1 MEGFLRSSFLLRLV
15 SFLLLPFKITGQA
28 GVVQRVNRGY
38 RVMTALLAL
47 VFCLVFVYIHI
58 LYKLCMCVTMCIYSI
73 YPSCVSLFCFCVNW
87 IRVTDVA
94 QSDWKHTDRSV
105 DELPPTSPLLP
116 SPPPILPPQSTA
128 LRICRSGLLCFCTAC
143 FCLTTLPIRPPRLN
157 HLNHG
162 CWAEAVV
169 GTLVLWCAVH
179 FRRALC
185 VCIYP

>member
-94 QSDWKHTDRSV
+94 QSDWKHTDTSV

-116 SPPPILPPQSTA
+116 SPPPLPHPPPSVHSFKNLQIRTSVF
-128 LRICRSGLLCFCTAC
+128 LHCMLLSDHSPHSPSQTK
-143 FCLTTLPIRPPRLN
+143 PP
-157 HLNHG
+157 
-162 CWAEAVV
+162 
-169 GTLVLWCAVH
+169 
-179 FRRALC
+179 
-185 VCIYP
+185 